1 MTPIPAKIRKQ
12 IVNDPRYRFCALEG
26 VEGHVCGGR
35 ITMEHAFIYAGKQI
49 QQKWAIVPICAA
61 GQEVD
66 QFQDAHTMNKEMNQW
81 VALNQATTEELL
93 EFRRA
98 DYIGLKARLNQK
110 YGKYQFRRD
119 DVRGDEILYDIYQ
132 NGWKLQYI

>member
-1 MTPIPAKIRKQ
+1 MTPIPAKIRKA
-12 IVNDPRYRFCALEG
+12 IANDPRYRLCALEG

-35 ITMEHAFIYAGKQI
+35 ITMEHAFIYAGRQI
-49 QQKWAIVPICAA
+49 QEKWAIVPICAA

-66 QFQDAHTMNKEMNQW
+66 EYQDAHTMNKEMNQW
-81 VALNQATTEELL
+81 VALNQATPEELV

-110 YGKYQFRRD
+110 YGKYVFRRAD
-119 DVRGDEILYDIYQ
+119 PVGDGILYDMMN
-132 NGWKLQYI
+132 NGYKIQYI